1 MDMIVKENNM
11 EYQTVAEYE
20 KELKELLNTDYVG
33 HPTANQL
40 KMGVDTL
47 KLLVTT
53 LQERNNGKV

>member
-1 MDMIVKENNM
+1 M
-11 EYQTVAEYE
+11 EYKTVAEYE

-33 HPTANQL
+33 HPSSNQL
-40 KMGVDTL
+40 KMGVSTL

>member
-1 MDMIVKENNM
+1 MDTIVKENNM
-11 EYQTVAEYE
+11 EYKTVAEYE

-33 HPTANQL
+33 HPSSNQL
-40 KMGVDTL
+40 KMGVSTL